1 MNLQT
6 WHELPAGCPS
16 TIRIGAADF
25 TVHANWEEITDPGDK
40 DEVNVVG
47 MTFSASHQIWLHIPS
62 QSAVGIKLTLVHEIL
77 HACIGESGAREF
89 LPSLKPKHTE
99 EAYVSVLSSPLFGV
113 LIDNPN
119 LLTYLTSDAKS

>member
-16 TIRIGAADF
+16 TIRIGSADF
-25 TVHANWEEITDPGDK
+25 TVHANREEILGPDQDTGDS
-40 DEVNVVG
+40 VG
-47 MTFSASHQIWLHIPS
+47 MTFSATHQIWLDIPA

-77 HACIGESGAREF
+77 HACIGEAGAREF
-89 LPSLKPKHTE
+89 LPTLKPKHSE

-113 LIDNPN
+113 LNDNPK